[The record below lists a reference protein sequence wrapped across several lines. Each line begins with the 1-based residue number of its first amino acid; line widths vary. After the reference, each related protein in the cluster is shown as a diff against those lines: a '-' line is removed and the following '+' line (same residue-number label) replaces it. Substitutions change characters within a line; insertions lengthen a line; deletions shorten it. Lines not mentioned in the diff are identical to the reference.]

1 MSENVVELK
10 DGNGKIDEI
19 RDVWIFDAKRVTRSL
34 QLILE
39 QWEFVANFVFMMK
52 LEMIDSRWPIP
63 DSPVLT
69 D

>member
-19 RDVWIFDAKRVTRSL
+19 RDVWIFDAKRATRSL
-34 QLILE
+34 LILE
-39 QWEFVANFVFMMK
+39 QWEFVANFVFIMK